1 MMHLVDMWG
10 YKFEA
15 MDGNVRAAQI
25 LGEAGIPVA
34 FKSDHPVLT
43 AVSFASCYFL
53 LLQRTSHN

>member
-1 MMHLVDMWG
+1 MWG

-43 AVSFASCYFL
+43 AVSFAKCYVL
-53 LLQRTSHN
+53 LLRRTTNN

>member
-1 MMHLVDMWG
+1 MWG

-43 AVSFASCYFL
+43 AVSFASCHIYNVYIVSEAYL
-53 LLQRTSHN
+53 TLS